1 MNHETQLIIFGAAF
15 ILEFGAFGMQRAT
28 LLMSREAE
36 IAPQIGALLL
46 PSWFPIIWL
55 VRLAKWAVLCYIA
68 FAWSWGVAGGLL
80 ITNFILSAIL
90 PIPYRVYIPTFRSRI
105 NEIKVNDTEAGHAL
119 EQMLN
124 SSKIHGS

>member
-1 MNHETQLIIFGAAF
+1 MNHETQLIVFGVAF

-28 LLMSREAE
+28 LLMSREAGV
-36 IAPQIGALLL
+36 APQIGALLL
-46 PSWFPIIWL
+46 PSWFPIVWL

-80 ITNFILSAIL
+80 LANFILSAIL
-90 PIPYRVYIPTFRSRI
+90 PIPYSLYVPTFRSRV
-105 NEIKVNDTEAGHAL
+105 NEIKVNDVEAGQAL

-124 SSKIHGS
+124 LSNIHSS